1 MMTKDEFAAAVQL
14 SKKKLYYAALSV
26 TADTE
31 DARDAVSDA
40 VAYAWE
46 HIKELRDDSK
56 FDAWLLR
63 VTYSQAKMI
72 RRKNKPHEDISNYTD
87 AFSYD
92 DDTSC
97 IEFFDVLS
105 RANLSDTE
113 RRILTLRFLYGYTLP
128 EIAKMTG
135 KTEGQTKMKYYRAL
149 RKMADTKGLI

>member
-1 MMTKDEFAAAVQL
+1 MTKDEFAAAV
-14 SKKKLYYAALSV
+14 SGSEKKLYYAALSV

-46 HIKELRDDSK
+46 HRDELRDDNK

-63 VTYSQAKMI
+63 ITYSRAKMI
-72 RRKNKPHEDISNYTD
+72 RRKNKKHEDIADYEN

-92 DDTSC
+92 DDTSG
-97 IEFFDVLS
+97 IEFFDILS
-105 RANLSDTE
+105 RADLNDAE

-128 EIAKMTG
+128 EIANLTG

-149 RKMADTKGLI
+149 RKMADMKGLI

>member
-1 MMTKDEFAAAVQL
+1 MTKDEFAAAVKL
-14 SKKKLYYAALSV
+14 SEKKLYYAALSV

-31 DARDAVSDA
+31 DAKDAVSDA

-72 RRKNKPHEDISNYTD
+72 RRKNKPHEDISNYID
-87 AFSYD
+87 AFSYE
-92 DDTSC
+92 DDTSG

-105 RANLSDTE
+105 RANLSDAE

-135 KTEGQTKMKYYRAL
+135 KPEGQTKMKYYRAL